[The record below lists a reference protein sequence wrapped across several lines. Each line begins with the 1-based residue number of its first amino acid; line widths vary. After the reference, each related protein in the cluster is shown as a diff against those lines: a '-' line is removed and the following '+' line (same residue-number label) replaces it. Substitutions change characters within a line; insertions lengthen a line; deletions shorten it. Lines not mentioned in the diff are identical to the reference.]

1 MKKNTWVVGFMLF
14 AIFFGAGNLIF
25 PPNLGF
31 TSGHFFWPAIFGFIL
46 TGVGLPLLGIIV
58 GSLDEEG
65 YKGVLN
71 KINPIF
77 GLVFLSAVYLTI
89 GPLFAIPRTG
99 ATSFEMAIVPFLKD
113 GPSAIS
119 LFIFTLIFF
128 SLTLWLAINPSKMV
142 DRVGAILTP
151 VLLISI
157 LALVIVSIM
166 SLLDTNPVQAKAE
179 VYHNL
184 NSSFFSGFTNGY
196 QTMDAIAAIAF
207 SVIVI
212 NAIKD
217 KGITKETGLF
227 KQTVFA
233 GIIAAIALGFI
244 YLTLGWIGSHYHLSA
259 EQLAH
264 IEKNQLDLGTYIL
277 THVADDTFGVFGKL
291 LIGIIVSLACLT
303 TSTGLVVAVSEYFNE
318 VYSKIPY
325 KVYAVIFTLFSF
337 ILANQGLKTVID
349 KSVPVLMILYPI
361 AMTLVLIM
369 LFAKFVPTPNLAF
382 QIPIILVTIV
392 SILSVI
398 STQFK
403 VLPFMNA
410 LPLKA
415 QSMEWLLFAIVG
427 YIIGYVLGIKQPKV
441 AYK

>member
-1 MKKNTWVVGFMLF
+1 MNKNTWVVGFMLF

-31 TSGHFFWPAIFGFIL
+31 ASGQFFWPAIFGFIL

-58 GSLDEEG
+58 GSLDESG
-65 YKGVLN
+65 YKGVLHR
-71 KINPIF
+71 INPIF
-77 GLVFLSAVYLTI
+77 GLIFLSAVYLTI

-99 ATSFEMAIVPFLKD
+99 ATSYEMAVLPFLKA
-113 GPSAIS
+113 PSAMS
-119 LFIFTLIFF
+119 LLIFTIIFF
-128 SLTLWLAINPSKMV
+128 GITLWLAINPSKMV

-151 VLLISI
+151 LLLISI
-157 LALVIVSIM
+157 IALVVVSIF
-166 SLLDTNPVQAKAE
+166 SLFGTSPVKEQAD
-179 VYHNL
+179 VYTNL
-184 NSSFFSGFTNGY
+184 NTSFFSGFTSGY

-227 KQTVFA
+227 KQTVLA

-259 EQLAH
+259 AQLSE
-264 IEKNQLDLGTYIL
+264 IKKNELDLGTYIL
-277 THVADDTFGVFGKL
+277 THVAHDTFGTFGKL

-318 VYSKIPY
+318 IFPKISY
-325 KVYAVIFTLFSF
+325 KTYAITFTLFSF
-337 ILANQGLKTVID
+337 ILANQGLKAVIE
-349 KSVPVLMILYPI
+349 KSIPVLLILYPI

-369 LFAKFVPTPNLAF
+369 LVAKFVPTPLLAF

-392 SILSVI
+392 SVLSVL
-398 STQFK
+398 SSQFK
-403 VLPFMNA
+403 ILPFMNA

-415 QSMEWLLFAIVG
+415 QSMEWLIFAVVG
-427 YIIGYVLGIKQPKV
+427 YIIGYVLGLRQTKI

>member
-1 MKKNTWVVGFMLF
+1 MNKNTWVVGFMLF

-31 TSGHFFWPAIFGFIL
+31 ASGQFFWPAIFGFIL

-58 GSLDEEG
+58 GSLDESG
-65 YKGVLN
+65 YKGVLHR
-71 KINPIF
+71 INPVF
-77 GLVFLSAVYLTI
+77 GILFLSAVYLTI

-99 ATSFEMAIVPFLKD
+99 ATSYEMAVLPFLKA
-113 GPSAIS
+113 PSAMS
-119 LFIFTLIFF
+119 LLIFTIVFF
-128 SLTLWLAINPSKMV
+128 GITLWLAINPSKMV

-151 VLLISI
+151 LLLISI
-157 LALVIVSIM
+157 IALVVVSIF
-166 SLLDTNPVQAKAE
+166 LLSDTSPVKAQAD
-179 VYHNL
+179 VYTNL
-184 NSSFFSGFTNGY
+184 NTSFFSGFTSGY

-212 NAIKD
+212 NAIKE
-217 KGITKETGLF
+217 KGISKETGLF
-227 KQTVFA
+227 KQTILA

-259 EQLAH
+259 AQLSE
-264 IEKNQLDLGTYIL
+264 IKDNESDLGTYIL
-277 THVADDTFGVFGKL
+277 THVAHDTFGTFGKL

-318 VYSKIPY
+318 IFPKISY
-325 KVYAVIFTLFSF
+325 KMYAIAFTLFSF
-337 ILANQGLKTVID
+337 ILANQGLKAVIE
-349 KSVPVLMILYPI
+349 KSIPVLLILYPI

-369 LFAKFVPTPNLAF
+369 LVAKFVPTPLLAF
-382 QIPIILVTIV
+382 QIPIILVTFV
-392 SILSVI
+392 SVLSVI
-398 STQFK
+398 SSQFK

-415 QSMEWLLFAIVG
+415 QSMEWLIFAVVG
-427 YIIGYVLGIKQPKV
+427 YIIGYVLGLRQTKI

>member
-1 MKKNTWVVGFMLF
+1 MNKNTWVVGFMLF

-25 PPNLGF
+25 PPNIGF
-31 TSGHFFWPAIFGFIL
+31 ASGQFFWPAIFGFIL

-58 GSLDEEG
+58 GSLDESG
-65 YKGVLN
+65 YKGVLHR
-71 KINPIF
+71 INPVF
-77 GLVFLSAVYLTI
+77 GILFLSAVYLTI

-99 ATSFEMAIVPFLKD
+99 ATSYEMAVLPFLKA
-113 GPSAIS
+113 PSAMS
-119 LFIFTLIFF
+119 LLIFTIVFF
-128 SLTLWLAINPSKMV
+128 GITLWLAINPSKMV

-151 VLLISI
+151 LLLISI
-157 LALVIVSIM
+157 IALVVVSIF
-166 SLLDTNPVQAKAE
+166 SLSDTPPVKAQAD
-179 VYHNL
+179 VYTNL
-184 NSSFFSGFTNGY
+184 NTSFFSGFTSGY

-217 KGITKETGLF
+217 KGISKETGLF
-227 KQTVFA
+227 KQTILA

-259 EQLAH
+259 AQLSE
-264 IEKNQLDLGTYIL
+264 IKDNELDLGTYIL
-277 THVADDTFGVFGKL
+277 THVAHDTFGTFGKL

-318 VYSKIPY
+318 IFPKISY
-325 KVYAVIFTLFSF
+325 KTYAIAFTLFSF
-337 ILANQGLKTVID
+337 ILANQGLKAVIE
-349 KSVPVLMILYPI
+349 KSIPVLLILYPI
-361 AMTLVLIM
+361 AITLVLIM
-369 LFAKFVPTPNLAF
+369 LVAKFIPTPLLAF

-392 SILSVI
+392 SVLSVLSAQLKI
-398 STQFK
+398 F
-403 VLPFMNA
+403 PFMNS

-415 QSMEWLLFAIVG
+415 QSMEWLIFAVVG
-427 YIIGYVLGIKQPKV
+427 YIIGYVLGLRQTKI

>member
-1 MKKNTWVVGFMLF
+1 MNKNTWVVGFMLF

-31 TSGHFFWPAIFGFIL
+31 ASGQFFWPAIFGFIL

-58 GSLDEEG
+58 GSLDESG
-65 YKGVLN
+65 YKGVLHR
-71 KINPIF
+71 INPVF
-77 GLVFLSAVYLTI
+77 GILFLSAVYLTI

-99 ATSFEMAIVPFLKD
+99 ATSYEMAVLPFLKA
-113 GPSAIS
+113 PSAMS
-119 LFIFTLIFF
+119 LLIFTIVFF
-128 SLTLWLAINPSKMV
+128 GITLWLAINPSKMV

-151 VLLISI
+151 LLLISI
-157 LALVIVSIM
+157 IALVVVSIF
-166 SLLDTNPVQAKAE
+166 LLSDTSPVKAQAD
-179 VYHNL
+179 VYTNL
-184 NSSFFSGFTNGY
+184 NTSFFSGFTSGY

-212 NAIKD
+212 NAIKE
-217 KGITKETGLF
+217 KGISKETGLF
-227 KQTVFA
+227 KQTILA

-259 EQLAH
+259 AQLSE
-264 IEKNQLDLGTYIL
+264 IKDNELDLGTYIL
-277 THVADDTFGVFGKL
+277 THVAHDTFGTFGKL

-318 VYSKIPY
+318 IFPKISY
-325 KVYAVIFTLFSF
+325 KTYAIAFTLFSF
-337 ILANQGLKTVID
+337 ILANQGLKAVIE
-349 KSVPVLMILYPI
+349 KSIPVLLILYPI

-369 LFAKFVPTPNLAF
+369 LVAKFVPTPLLAF

-392 SILSVI
+392 SVLSVI
-398 STQFK
+398 SSQFK

-415 QSMEWLLFAIVG
+415 QSMEWLIFAVVG
-427 YIIGYVLGIKQPKV
+427 YIIGYVLGLRQTKI

>member
-1 MKKNTWVVGFMLF
+1 MNKNTWVVGFMLF

-31 TSGHFFWPAIFGFIL
+31 ASGQFFWPAIFGFIL

-58 GSLDEEG
+58 GSLDESG
-65 YKGVLN
+65 YKGVLHR
-71 KINPIF
+71 INPVF
-77 GLVFLSAVYLTI
+77 GILFLSAVYLTI

-99 ATSFEMAIVPFLKD
+99 ATSYEMAVLPFLKA
-113 GPSAIS
+113 PSAMS
-119 LFIFTLIFF
+119 LLIFTIVFF
-128 SLTLWLAINPSKMV
+128 GITLWLAINPSKMV

-151 VLLISI
+151 LLLISI
-157 LALVIVSIM
+157 IALVVVSIF
-166 SLLDTNPVQAKAE
+166 LLSDTSPVKAQAD
-179 VYHNL
+179 VYTNL
-184 NSSFFSGFTNGY
+184 NTSFFNGFTSGY

-212 NAIKD
+212 NAIKE
-217 KGITKETGLF
+217 KGISKETGLF
-227 KQTVFA
+227 KQTILA

-259 EQLAH
+259 AQLSE
-264 IEKNQLDLGTYIL
+264 IKDNESDLGTYIL
-277 THVADDTFGVFGKL
+277 THVAHDTFGTFGKL

-318 VYSKIPY
+318 IFPKISY
-325 KVYAVIFTLFSF
+325 KTYAIAFTLFSF
-337 ILANQGLKTVID
+337 ILANQGLKAVIE
-349 KSVPVLMILYPI
+349 KSIPVLLILYPI

-369 LFAKFVPTPNLAF
+369 LVAKFVPTPLLAF

-392 SILSVI
+392 SVLSVI
-398 STQFK
+398 SSQFK
-403 VLPFMNA
+403 VLPFMNS

-415 QSMEWLLFAIVG
+415 QSMEWLIFAVVG
-427 YIIGYVLGIKQPKV
+427 YIIGYVLGLRQTKI

>member
-1 MKKNTWVVGFMLF
+1 MNKNTWVVGFMLF

-31 TSGHFFWPAIFGFIL
+31 ASGQFFWPAIFGFIL

-58 GSLDEEG
+58 GSLDESG
-65 YKGVLN
+65 YKGVLHR
-71 KINPIF
+71 INPVF
-77 GLVFLSAVYLTI
+77 GILFLSAVYLTI

-99 ATSFEMAIVPFLKD
+99 ATSYEMAVLPFLKA
-113 GPSAIS
+113 PSAMS
-119 LFIFTLIFF
+119 LLIFTIVFF
-128 SLTLWLAINPSKMV
+128 GITLWLAINPSKMV

-151 VLLISI
+151 LLLISI
-157 LALVIVSIM
+157 IALVVVSIF
-166 SLLDTNPVQAKAE
+166 LLSDTSPVKAQAD
-179 VYHNL
+179 VYTNL
-184 NSSFFSGFTNGY
+184 NTSFFSGFTSGY

-212 NAIKD
+212 NAIKE
-217 KGITKETGLF
+217 KGISKETGLF
-227 KQTVFA
+227 KQTILA

-259 EQLAH
+259 AQLSE
-264 IEKNQLDLGTYIL
+264 IKDNESDLGTYIL
-277 THVADDTFGVFGKL
+277 THVAHDTFGTFGKL

-318 VYSKIPY
+318 IFPKISY
-325 KVYAVIFTLFSF
+325 KTYAIAFTLFSF
-337 ILANQGLKTVID
+337 ILANQGLKAVIE
-349 KSVPVLMILYPI
+349 KSIPVLLILYPI

-369 LFAKFVPTPNLAF
+369 LVAKFVPTPLLAF

-392 SILSVI
+392 SVLSVI
-398 STQFK
+398 SSQFK

-415 QSMEWLLFAIVG
+415 QSMEWLIFAVVG
-427 YIIGYVLGIKQPKV
+427 YIIGYVIGLRQTKI

>member
-1 MKKNTWVVGFMLF
+1 MNKNTWVVGFMLF

-31 TSGHFFWPAIFGFIL
+31 ASGQFFWPAIFGFIL

-58 GSLDEEG
+58 GSLDESG
-65 YKGVLN
+65 YKGVLHR
-71 KINPIF
+71 INPVF
-77 GLVFLSAVYLTI
+77 GILFLSAVYLTI

-99 ATSFEMAIVPFLKD
+99 ATSYEMAVLPFLKA
-113 GPSAIS
+113 PSAMS
-119 LFIFTLIFF
+119 LLIFTIVFF
-128 SLTLWLAINPSKMV
+128 GITLWLAINPSKMV

-151 VLLISI
+151 LLLISI
-157 LALVIVSIM
+157 IALVVVSIF
-166 SLLDTNPVQAKAE
+166 LLSDTSPVKAQAD
-179 VYHNL
+179 VYTNL
-184 NSSFFSGFTNGY
+184 NTSFFSGFTSGY

-227 KQTVFA
+227 KQTILA

-259 EQLAH
+259 AQLSE
-264 IEKNQLDLGTYIL
+264 IKDNELDLGTYIL
-277 THVADDTFGVFGKL
+277 THVAHDTFGTFGKL

-318 VYSKIPY
+318 VFPKISY
-325 KVYAVIFTLFSF
+325 KTYVIAFTLFSF
-337 ILANQGLKTVID
+337 ILANQGLKAVIE
-349 KSVPVLMILYPI
+349 KSIPVLLILYPI

-369 LFAKFVPTPNLAF
+369 LVAKFVPTPLLAF

-392 SILSVI
+392 SVLSVI
-398 STQFK
+398 SSQFK

-415 QSMEWLLFAIVG
+415 QSMEWLIFAVVG
-427 YIIGYVLGIKQPKV
+427 YIIGYVLGLRQTKI

>member
-1 MKKNTWVVGFMLF
+1 MNKNTWVVGFMLF

-31 TSGHFFWPAIFGFIL
+31 ASGQFFWPAIFGFIL

-58 GSLDEEG
+58 GSLDESG
-65 YKGVLN
+65 YKGVLHR
-71 KINPIF
+71 INPVF
-77 GLVFLSAVYLTI
+77 GILFLSAVYLTI

-99 ATSFEMAIVPFLKD
+99 ATSYEMAVLPFLKA
-113 GPSAIS
+113 PSAMS
-119 LFIFTLIFF
+119 LLIFTIVFF
-128 SLTLWLAINPSKMV
+128 GITLWLAINPSKMV

-151 VLLISI
+151 LLLISI
-157 LALVIVSIM
+157 IALVVVSIF
-166 SLLDTNPVQAKAE
+166 LLSDTSPVKAQAD
-179 VYHNL
+179 VYTNL
-184 NSSFFSGFTNGY
+184 NTSFFSGFTSGY

-212 NAIKD
+212 NAIKE
-217 KGITKETGLF
+217 KGISKETGLF
-227 KQTVFA
+227 KQTILA

-259 EQLAH
+259 AQLSE
-264 IEKNQLDLGTYIL
+264 IKDNELDLGTYIL
-277 THVADDTFGVFGKL
+277 THVAHDTFGTFGKL

-318 VYSKIPY
+318 IFPKISY
-325 KVYAVIFTLFSF
+325 KTYAIAFTLFSF
-337 ILANQGLKTVID
+337 ILANQGLKAVIE
-349 KSVPVLMILYPI
+349 KSIPVLLILYPI

-369 LFAKFVPTPNLAF
+369 LVAKFVPTPLLAF

-392 SILSVI
+392 SVLSVI
-398 STQFK
+398 SSQFK
-403 VLPFMNA
+403 VLPFMNS

-415 QSMEWLLFAIVG
+415 QSMEWLIFAVVG
-427 YIIGYVLGIKQPKV
+427 YIIGYVLGLRQTKI

>member
-1 MKKNTWVVGFMLF
+1 MNKNTWVVGFMLF

-31 TSGHFFWPAIFGFIL
+31 ASGQFFWPAIFGFIL

-58 GSLDEEG
+58 GSLDESG
-65 YKGVLN
+65 YKGVLHR
-71 KINPIF
+71 INPVF
-77 GLVFLSAVYLTI
+77 GILFLSAVYLTI

-99 ATSFEMAIVPFLKD
+99 ATSYEMAVLPFLKA
-113 GPSAIS
+113 PSAMS
-119 LFIFTLIFF
+119 LLIFTIVFF
-128 SLTLWLAINPSKMV
+128 GITLWLAINPSKMV

-151 VLLISI
+151 LLLISI
-157 LALVIVSIM
+157 IALVVVSIF
-166 SLLDTNPVQAKAE
+166 LLSDTSPVKAQAD
-179 VYHNL
+179 VYTNL
-184 NSSFFSGFTNGY
+184 NTSFFSGFTSGY

-212 NAIKD
+212 NAIKE
-217 KGITKETGLF
+217 KGISKETGLF
-227 KQTVFA
+227 KQTILA

-259 EQLAH
+259 AQLSE
-264 IEKNQLDLGTYIL
+264 IKDNESDLGTYIL
-277 THVADDTFGVFGKL
+277 THVAHDTFGTFGKL

-318 VYSKIPY
+318 IFPKISY
-325 KVYAVIFTLFSF
+325 KTYAIAFTLFSF
-337 ILANQGLKTVID
+337 ILANQGLKAVIE
-349 KSVPVLMILYPI
+349 KSIPVLLILYPI

-369 LFAKFVPTPNLAF
+369 LVAKFVPTPLLAF

-392 SILSVI
+392 SVLSVI
-398 STQFK
+398 SSQFK
-403 VLPFMNA
+403 VLPFMNS

-415 QSMEWLLFAIVG
+415 QSMEWLIFAVVG
-427 YIIGYVLGIKQPKV
+427 YIIGYVLGLRQTKI

>member
-1 MKKNTWVVGFMLF
+1 MNKNTWVVGFMLF

-31 TSGHFFWPAIFGFIL
+31 ASGQFFWPAIVGFIL

-58 GSLDEEG
+58 GSLDESG
-65 YKGVLN
+65 YKGVLHR
-71 KINPIF
+71 INPVF
-77 GLVFLSAVYLTI
+77 GILFLSAVYLTI

-99 ATSFEMAIVPFLKD
+99 ATSYEMAVLPFLKA
-113 GPSAIS
+113 PSAMS
-119 LFIFTLIFF
+119 LLIFTIIFF
-128 SLTLWLAINPSKMV
+128 GITLWLAINPSKMV

-151 VLLISI
+151 LLLISI
-157 LALVIVSIM
+157 IALVVVSIF
-166 SLLDTNPVQAKAE
+166 SLFGTSPVKAQAD
-179 VYHNL
+179 VYTDL
-184 NSSFFSGFTNGY
+184 NTSFFSGFTSGY

-227 KQTVFA
+227 KQTVLA

-259 EQLAH
+259 AQLSE
-264 IEKNQLDLGTYIL
+264 IKKNELDLGTYIL
-277 THVADDTFGVFGKL
+277 THVAHDTFGTFGKL

-318 VYSKIPY
+318 IFPKISY
-325 KVYAVIFTLFSF
+325 KTYAITFTLFSF
-337 ILANQGLKTVID
+337 ILANQGLKAVIE
-349 KSVPVLMILYPI
+349 KSIPVLLILYPI

-369 LFAKFVPTPNLAF
+369 LVAKFVPTPLLAF

-392 SILSVI
+392 SVLSVLSAEFNI
-398 STQFK
+398 F
-403 VLPFMNA
+403 PFMNA

-415 QSMEWLLFAIVG
+415 QSMEWLIFAVVG
-427 YIIGYVLGIKQPKV
+427 YIIGYVLGLRQTKI

>member
-1 MKKNTWVVGFMLF
+1 MNKNTWVVGFMLF

-31 TSGHFFWPAIFGFIL
+31 ASGQFFWPAIVGFIL

-58 GSLDEEG
+58 GSLDESG
-65 YKGVLN
+65 YKGVLHR
-71 KINPIF
+71 INPVF
-77 GLVFLSAVYLTI
+77 GILFLSAVYLTI

-99 ATSFEMAIVPFLKD
+99 ATSYEMAVLPFLKA
-113 GPSAIS
+113 PSAMS
-119 LFIFTLIFF
+119 LLIFTIIFF
-128 SLTLWLAINPSKMV
+128 GITLWLAINPSKMV

-151 VLLISI
+151 LLLISI
-157 LALVIVSIM
+157 IALVVVSIF
-166 SLLDTNPVQAKAE
+166 SLFDTSPVKAQAD
-179 VYHNL
+179 VYTNL
-184 NSSFFSGFTNGY
+184 NTSFFSGFTSGY

-227 KQTVFA
+227 KQTVLA

-259 EQLAH
+259 AQLSE
-264 IEKNQLDLGTYIL
+264 IKKNELDLGTYIL
-277 THVADDTFGVFGKL
+277 THVAHDTFGTFGKL

-318 VYSKIPY
+318 IFPKISY
-325 KVYAVIFTLFSF
+325 KTYAITFTLFSF
-337 ILANQGLKTVID
+337 ILANQGLKAVIE
-349 KSVPVLMILYPI
+349 KSIPVLLILYPI

-369 LFAKFVPTPNLAF
+369 LVAKFVPTPLLAF

-392 SILSVI
+392 SVLSVLSAEFNI
-398 STQFK
+398 F
-403 VLPFMNA
+403 PFMNA

-415 QSMEWLLFAIVG
+415 QSMEWLIFAVVG
-427 YIIGYVLGIKQPKV
+427 YIIGYVLGLRQTKI

>member
-1 MKKNTWVVGFMLF
+1 MNKNTWVVGFMLF

-31 TSGHFFWPAIFGFIL
+31 ASGQFFWPAIVGFIL

-58 GSLDEEG
+58 GSLDESG
-65 YKGVLN
+65 YKGVLHR
-71 KINPIF
+71 INPVF
-77 GLVFLSAVYLTI
+77 GILFLSAVYLTI

-99 ATSFEMAIVPFLKD
+99 ATSYEMAVLPFLKA
-113 GPSAIS
+113 PSAMS
-119 LFIFTLIFF
+119 LLIFTIIFF
-128 SLTLWLAINPSKMV
+128 GITLWLAINPSKMV

-151 VLLISI
+151 LLLISI
-157 LALVIVSIM
+157 IALVVVSIF
-166 SLLDTNPVQAKAE
+166 LLTGTSPVKAQAD
-179 VYHNL
+179 VYTNL
-184 NSSFFSGFTNGY
+184 NTSFFSGFTSGY

-227 KQTVFA
+227 KQTVLA

-259 EQLAH
+259 AQLSE
-264 IEKNQLDLGTYIL
+264 IKKNELDLGTYIL
-277 THVADDTFGVFGKL
+277 THVAHDTFGTFGKL

-318 VYSKIPY
+318 IFPKISY
-325 KVYAVIFTLFSF
+325 KTYAIAFTLFSF
-337 ILANQGLKTVID
+337 ILANQGLKAVIE
-349 KSVPVLMILYPI
+349 KSIPVLLILYPI

-369 LFAKFVPTPNLAF
+369 LVAKFVPTPLLAF

-392 SILSVI
+392 SVLSVLSAEFNI
-398 STQFK
+398 
-403 VLPFMNA
+403 LPFMNA

-415 QSMEWLLFAIVG
+415 QSMEWLLFAVVG
-427 YIIGYVLGIKQPKV
+427 YLIGYVLGLRQTKIS
-441 AYK
+441 YK

>member
-1 MKKNTWVVGFMLF
+1 MKKSTWVVGFMLF

-31 TSGHFFWPAIFGFIL
+31 NSGHYFWPAILGFII
-46 TGVGLPLLGIIV
+46 TGVGLPLLGIVV
-58 GSLDEEG
+58 GSLDEDG

-71 KINPIF
+71 KIHPIF
-77 GLVFLSAVYLTI
+77 GLIFLSAVYLTI

-99 ATSFEMAIVPFLKD
+99 ATSYEMAVVPFLKS
-113 GPSAIS
+113 GPSSMS
-119 LFIFTLIFF
+119 LLIFTIIFF
-128 SLTLWLAINPSKMV
+128 GITLWLSINPSKMV

-151 VLLISI
+151 LLLLSI
-157 LALVIVSIM
+157 LALVIAGIFD
-166 SLLDTNPVQAKAE
+166 LLNTESVKAQSE
-179 VYHNL
+179 IYQNV

-212 NAIKD
+212 NAIKE

-227 KQTVFA
+227 KQSLLA
-233 GIIAAIALGFI
+233 GVIAAVALGFI

-259 EQLAH
+259 EQLTH
-264 IEKNQLDLGTYIL
+264 LKENNLDLGTYIL
-277 THVADDTFGVFGKL
+277 SNVANDTFGTFGKL

-325 KVYAVIFTLFSF
+325 KVYAVLFTLFSF
-337 ILANQGLKTVID
+337 ILANQGLKVVIE

-361 AMTLVLIM
+361 AMTLVLLM
-369 LFAKFVPTPNLAF
+369 FVAKFIPTPISAF
-382 QIPIILVTIV
+382 RVAIILVTVV
-392 SILSVI
+392 SILSVLDM
-398 STQFK
+398 QFK
-403 VLPFMNA
+403 LFPFMGI

-415 QSMEWLLFAIVG
+415 QSMEWVLFAVFGYFIG
-427 YIIGYVLGIKQPKV
+427 YIIGQKQPKV
-441 AYK
+441 AFK

>member
-1 MKKNTWVVGFMLF
+1 MNKNTWVVGFMLF

-31 TSGHFFWPAIFGFIL
+31 ASGQFFWPAIFGFIL

-58 GSLDEEG
+58 GSLDESG
-65 YKGVLN
+65 YKGVLHR
-71 KINPIF
+71 INPVF
-77 GLVFLSAVYLTI
+77 GILFLSAVYLTI

-99 ATSFEMAIVPFLKD
+99 ATSYEMAVLPFLKA
-113 GPSAIS
+113 PSAMS
-119 LFIFTLIFF
+119 LLIFTIVFF
-128 SLTLWLAINPSKMV
+128 GITLWLAINPSKMV

-151 VLLISI
+151 LLLISI
-157 LALVIVSIM
+157 IALVVVSIF
-166 SLLDTNPVQAKAE
+166 LLSDTSPVKAQAD
-179 VYHNL
+179 VYTNL
-184 NSSFFSGFTNGY
+184 NTSFFSGFTSGY

-212 NAIKD
+212 NAIKE
-217 KGITKETGLF
+217 KGISKETGLF
-227 KQTVFA
+227 KQTILA

-259 EQLAH
+259 AQLSE
-264 IEKNQLDLGTYIL
+264 IKDNESDLGTYIL
-277 THVADDTFGVFGKL
+277 THVAHDTFGTFGKL

-318 VYSKIPY
+318 IFPKISY
-325 KVYAVIFTLFSF
+325 KTYAIAFTLFSF
-337 ILANQGLKTVID
+337 ILANQGLKAVIE
-349 KSVPVLMILYPI
+349 KSIPVLLILYPI

-369 LFAKFVPTPNLAF
+369 LVAKFVPTPLLAF
-382 QIPIILVTIV
+382 QIPILLVTIV
-392 SILSVI
+392 SVLSVI
-398 STQFK
+398 SSQFK
-403 VLPFMNA
+403 VLPFMNS

-415 QSMEWLLFAIVG
+415 QSMEWLIFAVVG
-427 YIIGYVLGIKQPKV
+427 YIIGYVLGLRQTKI

>member
-31 TSGHFFWPAIFGFIL
+31 MSGHYFWPAILGFIL

-58 GSLDEEG
+58 GSLDEQG

-71 KINPIF
+71 KINPVF
-77 GLVFLSAVYLTI
+77 CLLFLSAVYLTI

-99 ATSFEMAIVPFLKD
+99 ATSYEMAVVPFLGQ
-113 GPSAIS
+113 GPTTLS
-119 LFIFTLIFF
+119 LFVFTLIFF
-128 SLTLWLAINPSKMV
+128 GITLWLSINPSKMV

-151 VLLISI
+151 ALLISI
-157 LALVIVSIM
+157 LALVVVGIY
-166 SLLDTNPVQAKAE
+166 SLLDTSAVRAHSEIYQNANA
-179 VYHNL
+179 
-184 NSSFFSGFTNGY
+184 SFFNGFTNGY

-212 NAIKD
+212 NAIKE

-227 KQTVFA
+227 KQTVLA
-233 GIIAAIALGFI
+233 GMIAAVALGFI
-244 YLTLGWIGSHYHLSA
+244 YITLGWIGSHYHLST

-264 IEKNQLDLGTYIL
+264 IKKNNLDLGTYIL
-277 THVADDTFGVFGKL
+277 THISEDTFGMFGKL

-303 TSTGLVVAVSEYFNE
+303 TSSGLVVAVSEFFHE

-325 KVYAVIFTLFSF
+325 KIYAIIFTIFSF

-361 AMTLVLIM
+361 AMTLVLVM
-369 LFAKFVPTPNLAF
+369 LVAKFIPTPTLSFQLA
-382 QIPIILVTIV
+382 IIFVTIISV
-392 SILSVI
+392 LSVI
-398 STQFK
+398 GNLFK
-403 VLPFMNA
+403 TFTFLNV

-415 QSMEWLLFAIVG
+415 QSMEWLLFAVIGYLIG
-427 YIIGYVLGIKQPKV
+427 YIIGLKHPKV
-441 AYK
+441 EYK

>member
-1 MKKNTWVVGFMLF
+1 MKKSTWVVGFMLF

-31 TSGHFFWPAIFGFIL
+31 TSGHYFWPAIFGFIL
-46 TGVGLPLLGIIV
+46 TGVGLPLLGIVI
-58 GSLDEEG
+58 GSLDEAG
-65 YKGVLN
+65 YKGVLH

-77 GLVFLSAVYLTI
+77 GVVFLSAVYLTI

-99 ATSFEMAIVPFLKD
+99 ATSYEMAVLPFLSK
-113 GPSAIS
+113 GPSAMS

-128 SLTLWLAINPSKMV
+128 GITLWLAINPSKMV

-151 VLLISI
+151 ALLISI
-157 LALVIVSIM
+157 LALVVVGIT
-166 SLLDTNPVQAKAE
+166 SLLGTHAVKGNTTM
-179 VYHNL
+179 YSNM
-184 NSSFFSGFTNGY
+184 NTSFFNGFTNGY

-227 KQTVFA
+227 KQTVLA
-233 GIIAAIALGFI
+233 GMIAAIALGFI
-244 YLTLGWIGSHYHLSA
+244 YLTLGWIGSHYHLSSS
-259 EQLAH
+259 QLADIKQH
-264 IEKNQLDLGTYIL
+264 NLDLGTYIL
-277 THVADDTFGVFGKL
+277 THISNDAFGIFGKL

-303 TSTGLVVAVSEYFNE
+303 TSTGLVVAVSEYFHE
-318 VYSKIPY
+318 IYGRIPY
-325 KVYAVIFTLFSF
+325 KVYAIVFTIFSF
-337 ILANQGLKTVID
+337 ILANQGLKAVID
-349 KSVPVLMILYPI
+349 KSIPVLMILYPI

-369 LFAKFVPTPNLAF
+369 LVAKFVPTPIIAF

-392 SILSVI
+392 SVLSVI
-398 STQFK
+398 SSLFK
-403 VLPFMNA
+403 TFTFMNA

-415 QSMEWLLFAIVG
+415 QSMEWLLFAIIG
-427 YIIGYVLGIKQPKV
+427 YIIGYIVGIKQENIK
-441 AYK
+441 YQ

>member
-1 MKKNTWVVGFMLF
+1 MNKNTWVVGFMLF

-31 TSGHFFWPAIFGFIL
+31 ASGQFFWPAIVGFIL

-58 GSLDEEG
+58 GSLDESG
-65 YKGVLN
+65 YKGVLHR
-71 KINPIF
+71 INPVF
-77 GLVFLSAVYLTI
+77 GILFLSAVYLTI

-99 ATSFEMAIVPFLKD
+99 ATSYEMAVLPFLKA
-113 GPSAIS
+113 PSAMS
-119 LFIFTLIFF
+119 LLIFTIIFF
-128 SLTLWLAINPSKMV
+128 GITLWLAINPSKMV

-151 VLLISI
+151 LLLISI
-157 LALVIVSIM
+157 IALVVVSIF
-166 SLLDTNPVQAKAE
+166 SLFGTSPVKAQAD
-179 VYHNL
+179 VYTNL
-184 NSSFFSGFTNGY
+184 NTSFFSGFTSGY

-227 KQTVFA
+227 KQTVLA

-259 EQLAH
+259 AQLSE
-264 IEKNQLDLGTYIL
+264 IKKNELDLGAYIL
-277 THVADDTFGVFGKL
+277 THVAHDTFGTFGKL

-318 VYSKIPY
+318 IFPKISY
-325 KVYAVIFTLFSF
+325 KTYAITFTLFSF
-337 ILANQGLKTVID
+337 ILANQGLKAVIE
-349 KSVPVLMILYPI
+349 KSIPVLLILYPI

-369 LFAKFVPTPNLAF
+369 LVAKFVPTPLLAF

-392 SILSVI
+392 SVLSVLSAEFNI
-398 STQFK
+398 F
-403 VLPFMNA
+403 PFMNA

-415 QSMEWLLFAIVG
+415 QSMEWLIFAVVG
-427 YIIGYVLGIKQPKV
+427 YIIGYVLGLRQTKI

>member
-1 MKKNTWVVGFMLF
+1 MNKNTWVVGFMLF

-31 TSGHFFWPAIFGFIL
+31 ASGQFFWPAIFGFIL

-58 GSLDEEG
+58 GSLDESG
-65 YKGVLN
+65 YKGVLHR
-71 KINPIF
+71 INPVF
-77 GLVFLSAVYLTI
+77 GILFLSAVYLTI

-99 ATSFEMAIVPFLKD
+99 ATSYEMAVLPFLKA
-113 GPSAIS
+113 PSAMS
-119 LFIFTLIFF
+119 LLIFTIVFF
-128 SLTLWLAINPSKMV
+128 GITLWLAINPSKMV

-151 VLLISI
+151 LLLISI
-157 LALVIVSIM
+157 IALVVVSIF
-166 SLLDTNPVQAKAE
+166 LLSDTSPVKAQAD
-179 VYHNL
+179 VYTNL
-184 NSSFFSGFTNGY
+184 NTSFFSGFTSGY

-212 NAIKD
+212 NAIKE
-217 KGITKETGLF
+217 KGISKETGLF
-227 KQTVFA
+227 KQTILA

-259 EQLAH
+259 AQLSE
-264 IEKNQLDLGTYIL
+264 IKDNESDLGTYIL
-277 THVADDTFGVFGKL
+277 THVAHDTFGTFGKL

-318 VYSKIPY
+318 IFPKISY
-325 KVYAVIFTLFSF
+325 KTYAIAFTLFSF
-337 ILANQGLKTVID
+337 ILANQGLKAVIE
-349 KSVPVLMILYPI
+349 KSIPVLLILYPI

-369 LFAKFVPTPNLAF
+369 LVAKFVPTPLLAF
-382 QIPIILVTIV
+382 QIPIILVTFV
-392 SILSVI
+392 SVLSVI
-398 STQFK
+398 SSQFK

-415 QSMEWLLFAIVG
+415 QSMEWLIFAVVG
-427 YIIGYVLGIKQPKV
+427 YIIGYVLGLRQTKI

>member
-1 MKKNTWVVGFMLF
+1 MNKNTWVVGFMLF

-31 TSGHFFWPAIFGFIL
+31 ASGQFFWPAIVGFIL

-58 GSLDEEG
+58 GSLDESG
-65 YKGVLN
+65 YKGVLHR
-71 KINPIF
+71 INPVF
-77 GLVFLSAVYLTI
+77 GILFLSAVYLTI

-99 ATSFEMAIVPFLKD
+99 ATSYEMAVLPFLKA
-113 GPSAIS
+113 PSAMS
-119 LFIFTLIFF
+119 LLIFTIIFF
-128 SLTLWLAINPSKMV
+128 GITLWLAINPSKMV

-151 VLLISI
+151 LLLISI
-157 LALVIVSIM
+157 IALVVVSIF
-166 SLLDTNPVQAKAE
+166 SLFGTSPVKAQAD
-179 VYHNL
+179 VYTNL
-184 NSSFFSGFTNGY
+184 NSSFFSGFTSGY

-227 KQTVFA
+227 KQTVLA

-259 EQLAH
+259 AQLSE
-264 IEKNQLDLGTYIL
+264 IKKNELDLGTYIL
-277 THVADDTFGVFGKL
+277 THVAHDTFGTFGKL

-318 VYSKIPY
+318 IFPKISY
-325 KVYAVIFTLFSF
+325 KTYAITFTLFSF
-337 ILANQGLKTVID
+337 ILANQGLKAVIE
-349 KSVPVLMILYPI
+349 KSIPVLLILYPI

-369 LFAKFVPTPNLAF
+369 LVAKFVPTPLLAF

-392 SILSVI
+392 SVLSVLSAEFNI
-398 STQFK
+398 F
-403 VLPFMNA
+403 PFMNA

-415 QSMEWLLFAIVG
+415 QSMEWLIFAVVG
-427 YIIGYVLGIKQPKV
+427 YIIGYVLGLRQTKI

>member
-1 MKKNTWVVGFMLF
+1 MNKNTWVVGFMLF

-31 TSGHFFWPAIFGFIL
+31 ASGQFFWPAIVGFIL

-58 GSLDEEG
+58 GSLDESG
-65 YKGVLN
+65 YKGVLHR
-71 KINPIF
+71 INPVF
-77 GLVFLSAVYLTI
+77 GILFLSAVYLTI

-99 ATSFEMAIVPFLKD
+99 ATSYEMAVLPFLKA
-113 GPSAIS
+113 PSAMS
-119 LFIFTLIFF
+119 LLIFTIIFF
-128 SLTLWLAINPSKMV
+128 GITLWLAINPSKMV

-151 VLLISI
+151 LLLISI
-157 LALVIVSIM
+157 IALVVVSIF
-166 SLLDTNPVQAKAE
+166 SLFGTSPVKEQAD
-179 VYHNL
+179 VYTNL
-184 NSSFFSGFTNGY
+184 NTSFFSGFTSGY

-227 KQTVFA
+227 KQTVLA

-259 EQLAH
+259 AQLSE
-264 IEKNQLDLGTYIL
+264 IKKNELDLGTYIL
-277 THVADDTFGVFGKL
+277 THVAHDTFGTFGKL

-318 VYSKIPY
+318 IFPKISY
-325 KVYAVIFTLFSF
+325 KTYAITFTLFSF
-337 ILANQGLKTVID
+337 ILANQGLKAVIE
-349 KSVPVLMILYPI
+349 KSIPVLLILYPI

-369 LFAKFVPTPNLAF
+369 LVAKFVPTPLLAF

-392 SILSVI
+392 SVLSVL
-398 STQFK
+398 SSQFK
-403 VLPFMNA
+403 ILPFMNA

-415 QSMEWLLFAIVG
+415 QSMEWLIFAVVG
-427 YIIGYVLGIKQPKV
+427 YIIGYVLGLRQTKI

>member
-1 MKKNTWVVGFMLF
+1 MNKNTWVVGFMLF

-31 TSGHFFWPAIFGFIL
+31 ASGQFFWPAIFGFIL

-58 GSLDEEG
+58 GSLDESG
-65 YKGVLN
+65 YKGVLHR
-71 KINPIF
+71 INPVF
-77 GLVFLSAVYLTI
+77 GILFLSAVYLTI

-99 ATSFEMAIVPFLKD
+99 ATSYEMAVLPFLKA
-113 GPSAIS
+113 PSAMS
-119 LFIFTLIFF
+119 LLIFTIVFF
-128 SLTLWLAINPSKMV
+128 GITLWLAINPSKMV

-151 VLLISI
+151 LLLISI
-157 LALVIVSIM
+157 IALVVVSIF
-166 SLLDTNPVQAKAE
+166 LLSDTSPVKAQAD
-179 VYHNL
+179 VYKNL
-184 NSSFFSGFTNGY
+184 NTSFFSGFTSGY

-227 KQTVFA
+227 KQTILA

-259 EQLAH
+259 AQLSE
-264 IEKNQLDLGTYIL
+264 IKDNELDLGTYIL
-277 THVADDTFGVFGKL
+277 THVAYDTFGTFGKL

-318 VYSKIPY
+318 VFPKISY
-325 KVYAVIFTLFSF
+325 KTYVIAFTLFSF
-337 ILANQGLKTVID
+337 ILANQGLKAVIE
-349 KSVPVLMILYPI
+349 KSIPVLLILYPI

-369 LFAKFVPTPNLAF
+369 LVAKFVPTPLLAF

-392 SILSVI
+392 SVLSVI
-398 STQFK
+398 SSQFK

-415 QSMEWLLFAIVG
+415 QSMEWLIFAVVG
-427 YIIGYVLGIKQPKV
+427 YIIGYVLGLRQTKIV
-441 AYK
+441 YK

>member
-1 MKKNTWVVGFMLF
+1 MNKNTWVVGFMLF

-31 TSGHFFWPAIFGFIL
+31 ASGQFFWPAIFGFIL

-58 GSLDEEG
+58 GSLDESG
-65 YKGVLN
+65 YKGVLHR
-71 KINPIF
+71 INPVF
-77 GLVFLSAVYLTI
+77 GILFLSAVYLTI

-99 ATSFEMAIVPFLKD
+99 ATSYEMAVLPFLKA
-113 GPSAIS
+113 PSAMS
-119 LFIFTLIFF
+119 LLIFTIIFF
-128 SLTLWLAINPSKMV
+128 GITLWLAINPSKMV

-151 VLLISI
+151 LLLISI
-157 LALVIVSIM
+157 IALVVVSIF
-166 SLLDTNPVQAKAE
+166 SLFGTSPVKEQAD
-179 VYHNL
+179 VYTNL
-184 NSSFFSGFTNGY
+184 NTSFFSGFTSGY

-227 KQTVFA
+227 KQTVLA

-259 EQLAH
+259 AQLSE
-264 IEKNQLDLGTYIL
+264 IKKNELDLGTYIL
-277 THVADDTFGVFGKL
+277 THVAHDTFGTFGKL

-318 VYSKIPY
+318 IFPKISY
-325 KVYAVIFTLFSF
+325 KTYAITFTLFSF
-337 ILANQGLKTVID
+337 ILANQGLKAVIE
-349 KSVPVLMILYPI
+349 KSIPVLLILYPI

-369 LFAKFVPTPNLAF
+369 LVAKFVPTPLLAF

-392 SILSVI
+392 SVLSVL
-398 STQFK
+398 SSQFK
-403 VLPFMNA
+403 ILPFMNA

-415 QSMEWLLFAIVG
+415 QSMEWLIFAVVG
-427 YIIGYVLGIKQPKV
+427 YIIGYVLGLRQTKI

>member
-1 MKKNTWVVGFMLF
+1 MNKNTWVVGFMLF

-31 TSGHFFWPAIFGFIL
+31 ASGQFFWPAIFGFIL

-58 GSLDEEG
+58 GSLDESG
-65 YKGVLN
+65 YKGVLHR
-71 KINPIF
+71 INPVF
-77 GLVFLSAVYLTI
+77 GILFLSAVYLTI

-99 ATSFEMAIVPFLKD
+99 ATSYEMAVSPFLKA
-113 GPSAIS
+113 PSAMS
-119 LFIFTLIFF
+119 LLIFTIVFF
-128 SLTLWLAINPSKMV
+128 GITLWLAINPSKMV

-151 VLLISI
+151 LLLISI
-157 LALVIVSIM
+157 IALVVVSIF
-166 SLLDTNPVQAKAE
+166 LLSDTSPVKAQAD
-179 VYHNL
+179 VYTNL
-184 NSSFFSGFTNGY
+184 NTSFFSGFTSGY

-227 KQTVFA
+227 KQTILA

-259 EQLAH
+259 AQLSE
-264 IEKNQLDLGTYIL
+264 IKDNELDLGTYIL
-277 THVADDTFGVFGKL
+277 THVAHDTFGTFGKL

-318 VYSKIPY
+318 VFPKISY
-325 KVYAVIFTLFSF
+325 KTYVIAFTLFSF
-337 ILANQGLKTVID
+337 ILANQGLKAVIE
-349 KSVPVLMILYPI
+349 KSIPVLLILYPI

-369 LFAKFVPTPNLAF
+369 LVAKFVPTPLLAF

-392 SILSVI
+392 SVLSVI
-398 STQFK
+398 SSQFK

-415 QSMEWLLFAIVG
+415 QSMEWLIFAVVG
-427 YIIGYVLGIKQPKV
+427 YIIGYVLGLRQTKI

>member
-77 GLVFLSAVYLTI
+77 GLLFLSAVYLTI

-99 ATSFEMAIVPFLKD
+99 ATSYEMAVVPFLKD
-113 GPSAIS
+113 GPTTLS
-119 LFIFTLIFF
+119 LFIFSLIFF
-128 SLTLWLAINPSKMV
+128 SITLWLAINPSKMV

-157 LALVIVSIM
+157 LALVVVGIM
-166 SLLDTNPVQAKAE
+166 SLLDTPPVKAQAD
-179 VYHNL
+179 VYHNF

-212 NAIKD
+212 HAIKD

-227 KQTVFA
+227 KQTVLA

-264 IEKNQLDLGTYIL
+264 IKKNELDLGTYVL

-325 KVYAVIFTLFSF
+325 KVYAVIFTVFSF

-369 LFAKFVPTPNLAF
+369 LVAKLVPTPTLAF
-382 QIPIILVTIV
+382 QIPIVLVTIV
-392 SILSVI
+392 SILSVMNSQLNI
-398 STQFK
+398 FS
-403 VLPFMNA
+403 FMNA

-427 YIIGYVLGIKQPKV
+427 YIIGYVIGLRQPKV
-441 AYK
+441 VYK

>member
-1 MKKNTWVVGFMLF
+1 MNKNTWVVGFMLF

-25 PPNLGF
+25 PPNIGF
-31 TSGHFFWPAIFGFIL
+31 ASGQFFWPAIFGFIL

-58 GSLDEEG
+58 GSLDESG
-65 YKGVLN
+65 YKGVLHR
-71 KINPIF
+71 INPVF
-77 GLVFLSAVYLTI
+77 GILFLSAVYLTI

-99 ATSFEMAIVPFLKD
+99 ATSYEMAVLPFLKA
-113 GPSAIS
+113 PSAMS
-119 LFIFTLIFF
+119 LLIFTIVFF
-128 SLTLWLAINPSKMV
+128 GITLWLAINPSKMV

-151 VLLISI
+151 LLLISI
-157 LALVIVSIM
+157 IALVVVSIF
-166 SLLDTNPVQAKAE
+166 LLSDTSPVKAQAD
-179 VYHNL
+179 VYTNL
-184 NSSFFSGFTNGY
+184 NTSFFSGFTSGY

-212 NAIKD
+212 NAIKE
-217 KGITKETGLF
+217 KGISKETGLF
-227 KQTVFA
+227 KQTILA

-259 EQLAH
+259 AQLSE
-264 IEKNQLDLGTYIL
+264 IKDNELDLGTYIL
-277 THVADDTFGVFGKL
+277 THVAHDTFGTFGKL

-318 VYSKIPY
+318 IFPKISY
-325 KVYAVIFTLFSF
+325 KTYAIAFTLFSF
-337 ILANQGLKTVID
+337 ILANQGLKAVIE
-349 KSVPVLMILYPI
+349 KSIPVLLILYPI

-369 LFAKFVPTPNLAF
+369 LVAKFVPTPLLAF

-392 SILSVI
+392 SVLSVI
-398 STQFK
+398 SSQFK
-403 VLPFMNA
+403 VLPFMNS

-415 QSMEWLLFAIVG
+415 QSMEWLIFAVVG
-427 YIIGYVLGIKQPKV
+427 YIIGYVLGLRQTKI

>member
-1 MKKNTWVVGFMLF
+1 MNKNTWVVGFMLF

-31 TSGHFFWPAIFGFIL
+31 ASGQFFWPAIVGFIL

-58 GSLDEEG
+58 GSLDESG
-65 YKGVLN
+65 YKGVLHR
-71 KINPIF
+71 INPVF
-77 GLVFLSAVYLTI
+77 GILFLSAVYLTI

-99 ATSFEMAIVPFLKD
+99 ATSYEMAVLPFLKA
-113 GPSAIS
+113 PSAMS
-119 LFIFTLIFF
+119 LLIFTIIFF
-128 SLTLWLAINPSKMV
+128 GITLWLAINPSKMV

-151 VLLISI
+151 LLLISI
-157 LALVIVSIM
+157 IALVVVSIF
-166 SLLDTNPVQAKAE
+166 SLFGTSPVKAQAD
-179 VYHNL
+179 VYRSL
-184 NSSFFSGFTNGY
+184 NTSFFSGFTSGY

-227 KQTVFA
+227 KQTVLA

-259 EQLAH
+259 AQLSE
-264 IEKNQLDLGTYIL
+264 IKKNELDLGTYIL
-277 THVADDTFGVFGKL
+277 THVAHDTFGTFGKL

-318 VYSKIPY
+318 IFPKISY
-325 KVYAVIFTLFSF
+325 KTYAIAFTLFSF
-337 ILANQGLKTVID
+337 ILANQGLKAVIE
-349 KSVPVLMILYPI
+349 KSIPVLLILYPI

-369 LFAKFVPTPNLAF
+369 LVAKFVPTPLLAF
-382 QIPIILVTIV
+382 QISIILVTIV
-392 SILSVI
+392 SFLSVLSAEFNI
-398 STQFK
+398 F
-403 VLPFMNA
+403 PFMNA
-410 LPLKA
+410 LPLKE
-415 QSMEWLLFAIVG
+415 QSMEWLIFAVVG
-427 YIIGYVLGIKQPKV
+427 YIIGYVLGLRQSKI

>member
-1 MKKNTWVVGFMLF
+1 MNKNTWVVGFMLF

-31 TSGHFFWPAIFGFIL
+31 ASGQFFWPAIFGFIL

-58 GSLDEEG
+58 GSLDESG
-65 YKGVLN
+65 YKGVLHR
-71 KINPIF
+71 INPVF
-77 GLVFLSAVYLTI
+77 GILFLSAVYLTI

-99 ATSFEMAIVPFLKD
+99 ATSYEMAVLPFLKA
-113 GPSAIS
+113 PSAMS
-119 LFIFTLIFF
+119 LLIFTIVFF
-128 SLTLWLAINPSKMV
+128 GITLWLAINPSKMV

-151 VLLISI
+151 LLLISI
-157 LALVIVSIM
+157 IALVVVSIF
-166 SLLDTNPVQAKAE
+166 LLSDTSPVKAQAD
-179 VYHNL
+179 VYTNL
-184 NSSFFSGFTNGY
+184 NTSFFSGFTSGY

-212 NAIKD
+212 NAIKE
-217 KGITKETGLF
+217 KGISKETGLF
-227 KQTVFA
+227 KQTILA

-259 EQLAH
+259 AQLSE
-264 IEKNQLDLGTYIL
+264 IKDNESDLGTYIL
-277 THVADDTFGVFGKL
+277 THVAHDTFGTFGKL

-318 VYSKIPY
+318 IFPKISY
-325 KVYAVIFTLFSF
+325 KTYAIAFTLFSF
-337 ILANQGLKTVID
+337 ILANQGLKAVIE
-349 KSVPVLMILYPI
+349 KSIPVLLILYPI

-369 LFAKFVPTPNLAF
+369 LVAKFVPTPLLAF

-392 SILSVI
+392 SVLSVI
-398 STQFK
+398 SSQFK

-415 QSMEWLLFAIVG
+415 QSMEWLIFAVVG
-427 YIIGYVLGIKQPKV
+427 YIIGYVLGLRQTKI

>member
-1 MKKNTWVVGFMLF
+1 MNKNTWVVGFMLF

-31 TSGHFFWPAIFGFIL
+31 ASGQFFWPAIFGFIL

-58 GSLDEEG
+58 GSLDESG
-65 YKGVLN
+65 YKGVLHR
-71 KINPIF
+71 INPVF
-77 GLVFLSAVYLTI
+77 GILFLSAVYLTI

-99 ATSFEMAIVPFLKD
+99 ATSYEMAVLPFLKA
-113 GPSAIS
+113 PSAMS
-119 LFIFTLIFF
+119 LLIFTIVFF
-128 SLTLWLAINPSKMV
+128 GITLWLAINPSKMV

-151 VLLISI
+151 LLLISI
-157 LALVIVSIM
+157 IALVVVSIF
-166 SLLDTNPVQAKAE
+166 LLSDTSPVKAQAD
-179 VYHNL
+179 VYTNL
-184 NSSFFSGFTNGY
+184 NTSFFSGFTSGY

-212 NAIKD
+212 NAIKE
-217 KGITKETGLF
+217 KGISKETGLF
-227 KQTVFA
+227 KQTILA

-259 EQLAH
+259 AQLSE
-264 IEKNQLDLGTYIL
+264 IKDNELDLGTYIL
-277 THVADDTFGVFGKL
+277 THVAHDTFGTFGKL

-318 VYSKIPY
+318 IFPKISY
-325 KVYAVIFTLFSF
+325 KMYAIAFTLFSF
-337 ILANQGLKTVID
+337 ILANQGLKAVIE
-349 KSVPVLMILYPI
+349 KSIPVLLILYPI

-369 LFAKFVPTPNLAF
+369 LVAKFVPTPLLAF

-392 SILSVI
+392 SVLSVI
-398 STQFK
+398 SSQFK

-415 QSMEWLLFAIVG
+415 QSMEWLIFAVVG
-427 YIIGYVLGIKQPKV
+427 YIIGYVLGLRQTKI

>member
-1 MKKNTWVVGFMLF
+1 MNKNTWVVGFMLF

-25 PPNLGF
+25 PPNIGF
-31 TSGHFFWPAIFGFIL
+31 ASGQFFWPAIFGFIL

-58 GSLDEEG
+58 GSLDESG
-65 YKGVLN
+65 YKGVLHR
-71 KINPIF
+71 INPVF
-77 GLVFLSAVYLTI
+77 GILFLSAVYLTI

-99 ATSFEMAIVPFLKD
+99 ATSYEMAVLPFLKA
-113 GPSAIS
+113 PSAMS
-119 LFIFTLIFF
+119 LLIFTIVFF
-128 SLTLWLAINPSKMV
+128 GITLWLAINPSKMV

-151 VLLISI
+151 LLLISI
-157 LALVIVSIM
+157 IALVVVSIF
-166 SLLDTNPVQAKAE
+166 LLSDTSPVKAQAD
-179 VYHNL
+179 VYTNL
-184 NSSFFSGFTNGY
+184 NTSFFSGFTSGY

-212 NAIKD
+212 NAIKE
-217 KGITKETGLF
+217 KGISKETGLF
-227 KQTVFA
+227 KQTILA

-259 EQLAH
+259 AQLSE
-264 IEKNQLDLGTYIL
+264 IKDNESDLGTYIL
-277 THVADDTFGVFGKL
+277 THVAHDTFGTFGKL

-318 VYSKIPY
+318 IFPKISY
-325 KVYAVIFTLFSF
+325 KTYAIAFTLFSF
-337 ILANQGLKTVID
+337 ILANQGLKAVIE
-349 KSVPVLMILYPI
+349 KSIPVLLILYPI

-369 LFAKFVPTPNLAF
+369 LVAKFVPTPLLAF

-392 SILSVI
+392 SVLSVI
-398 STQFK
+398 SSQFK

-415 QSMEWLLFAIVG
+415 QSMEWLIFAVVG
-427 YIIGYVLGIKQPKV
+427 YIIGYVLGLRQTKI

>member
-1 MKKNTWVVGFMLF
+1 MNKNTWVVGFMLF

-31 TSGHFFWPAIFGFIL
+31 ASGQFFWPAIVGFIL

-58 GSLDEEG
+58 GSLDESG
-65 YKGVLN
+65 YKGVLHR
-71 KINPIF
+71 INPVF
-77 GLVFLSAVYLTI
+77 GILFLSAVYLTI

-99 ATSFEMAIVPFLKD
+99 ATSYEMAVLPFLKA
-113 GPSAIS
+113 PSTMS
-119 LFIFTLIFF
+119 LLIFTIIFF
-128 SLTLWLAINPSKMV
+128 GITLWLAINPSKMV

-151 VLLISI
+151 LLLISI
-157 LALVIVSIM
+157 IALVVVSIF
-166 SLLDTNPVQAKAE
+166 SLTGTSPVKAQAD
-179 VYHNL
+179 VYTNL
-184 NSSFFSGFTNGY
+184 NTSFFSGFTSGY

-227 KQTVFA
+227 KQTVLA

-259 EQLAH
+259 AQLSE
-264 IEKNQLDLGTYIL
+264 IKKNELDLGTYIL
-277 THVADDTFGVFGKL
+277 THVAHDTFGTFGKL

-318 VYSKIPY
+318 IFPKISY
-325 KVYAVIFTLFSF
+325 KTYAIAFTLFSF
-337 ILANQGLKTVID
+337 ILANQGLKAVIE
-349 KSVPVLMILYPI
+349 KSIPVLLILYPI

-369 LFAKFVPTPNLAF
+369 LVAKFVPTPLLAF

-392 SILSVI
+392 SVLSVM
-398 STQFK
+398 SSQFK
-403 VLPFMNA
+403 IFPFMNA

-415 QSMEWLLFAIVG
+415 QSMEWLLFAVVG
-427 YIIGYVLGIKQPKV
+427 YLIGYVLGLRQTKI

>member
-1 MKKNTWVVGFMLF
+1 MNKNTWVVGFMLF

-31 TSGHFFWPAIFGFIL
+31 ASGQFFWPAIFGFIL

-58 GSLDEEG
+58 GSLDESG
-65 YKGVLN
+65 YKGVLHR
-71 KINPIF
+71 INPVF
-77 GLVFLSAVYLTI
+77 GILFLSAVYLTI

-99 ATSFEMAIVPFLKD
+99 ATSYEMAVLPFLKA
-113 GPSAIS
+113 PSAMS
-119 LFIFTLIFF
+119 LLIFTIVFF
-128 SLTLWLAINPSKMV
+128 GITLWLAINPSKMV

-151 VLLISI
+151 LLLISI
-157 LALVIVSIM
+157 IALVVVSIF
-166 SLLDTNPVQAKAE
+166 LLSDTSPVKAQAD
-179 VYHNL
+179 VYTNL
-184 NSSFFSGFTNGY
+184 NTSFFSGFTSGY

-212 NAIKD
+212 NAIKE
-217 KGITKETGLF
+217 KGISKETGLF
-227 KQTVFA
+227 KQTILA

-259 EQLAH
+259 AQLSE
-264 IEKNQLDLGTYIL
+264 IKDNESDLGTYIL
-277 THVADDTFGVFGKL
+277 THVAHDTFGTFGKL

-318 VYSKIPY
+318 IFPKISY
-325 KVYAVIFTLFSF
+325 KTYAIAFTLFSF
-337 ILANQGLKTVID
+337 ILANQGLKAVIE
-349 KSVPVLMILYPI
+349 KSIPVLLILYPI
-361 AMTLVLIM
+361 AMTLVLII
-369 LFAKFVPTPNLAF
+369 LVAKFVPTPLLAF

-392 SILSVI
+392 SVLSVI
-398 STQFK
+398 SSQFK

-415 QSMEWLLFAIVG
+415 QSMEWLIFAVVG
-427 YIIGYVLGIKQPKV
+427 YIIGYVIGLRQTKI

>member
-1 MKKNTWVVGFMLF
+1 MNKNTWVVGFMLF

-31 TSGHFFWPAIFGFIL
+31 ASGQFFWPAIFGFIL

-58 GSLDEEG
+58 GSLDESG
-65 YKGVLN
+65 YKGVLHR
-71 KINPIF
+71 INPVF
-77 GLVFLSAVYLTI
+77 GILFLSAVYLTI

-99 ATSFEMAIVPFLKD
+99 ATSYEMAVLPFLKA
-113 GPSAIS
+113 PSAMS
-119 LFIFTLIFF
+119 LLIFTIVFF
-128 SLTLWLAINPSKMV
+128 GITLWLAINPSKMV

-151 VLLISI
+151 LLLISI
-157 LALVIVSIM
+157 IALVVVSIF
-166 SLLDTNPVQAKAE
+166 LLSDTSPVKAQAD
-179 VYHNL
+179 VYTNL
-184 NSSFFSGFTNGY
+184 NTSFFSGFTSGY

-212 NAIKD
+212 NAIKE
-217 KGITKETGLF
+217 KGISKETGLF
-227 KQTVFA
+227 KQTILA

-259 EQLAH
+259 AQLSE
-264 IEKNQLDLGTYIL
+264 IKDNESDLGTYIL
-277 THVADDTFGVFGKL
+277 THVAHDTFGTFGKL

-318 VYSKIPY
+318 IFPKISY
-325 KVYAVIFTLFSF
+325 KMYAIAFTLFSF
-337 ILANQGLKTVID
+337 ILANQGLKAVIE
-349 KSVPVLMILYPI
+349 KSIPVLLILYPI

-369 LFAKFVPTPNLAF
+369 LVAKFVPTPLLAF

-392 SILSVI
+392 SVLSVI
-398 STQFK
+398 SSQFK

-415 QSMEWLLFAIVG
+415 QSMEWLIFAVVG
-427 YIIGYVLGIKQPKV
+427 YIIGYVLGLRQTKI